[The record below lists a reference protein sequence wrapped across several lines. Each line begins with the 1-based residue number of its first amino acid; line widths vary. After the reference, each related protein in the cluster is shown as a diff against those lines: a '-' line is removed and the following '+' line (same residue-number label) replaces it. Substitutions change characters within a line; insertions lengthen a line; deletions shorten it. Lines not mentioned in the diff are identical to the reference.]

1 MIYSQSHNFN
11 SSYKGNP
18 QIRRKGTALSYTAD
32 EIKEFQKC
40 SKNPIYFIM
49 NYVKVVHVDKGL
61 VPFKLYPYQSK
72 LIKHLHKNRFS
83 ILKSPRQSGKTV
95 STIAYILWY
104 SLFNESK
111 TIGILANKQDVAR
124 DILGRI
130 KLAFENLPPFLQ
142 QGIDGDWNK
151 GKIQFENGSK
161 FLSFATSSDAA
172 RNFSFSYLYIDEVA
186 IIEHNVWS
194 EFWKSTYPTISS
206 GKETKVTLVST
217 PKGLNHYYKLWTES
231 EEGLNSFARFSVK
244 WDDVPGRDQ
253 KWKEKTIADMGK
265 DSFEQEYE
273 TEFLGSS
280 NTLIKGD
287 TLKQLAMKKSLFS
300 NHGLSVYE
308 KPISDH
314 IYAIT
319 VDSARGG
326 GQDYS
331 AFTVIDIT
339 EIPYKLV
346 AVYRNNQ
353 IPVFRYPDVIYRI
366 AMDYKEA
373 MLLVEINDIGLQV
386 AQLLHQDFEYENMI
400 MTSPQGR
407 SGQQMGSGFSGKSN
421 FGVTM
426 SKGVKR
432 IGCYNLKD
440 LVEDKKLIIHDID
453 VITEL
458 ATFSAKGSSYE
469 AEPGTNDDL
478 CMCLVMFAWMVNQK
492 YFKETVNVS
501 IAERIA
507 QDKMKILLDELTPF
521 GFIENGIPK
530 EEVQVD
536 DKGTVWTTNP
546 EEQTEQKQTYWDNWN
561 FV

>member
-1 MIYSQSHNFN
+1 
-11 SSYKGNP
+11 
-18 QIRRKGTALSYTAD
+18 
-32 EIKEFQKC
+32 
-40 SKNPIYFIM
+40 
-49 NYVKVVHVDKGL
+49 
-61 VPFKLYPYQSK
+61 
-72 LIKHLHKNRFS
+72 
-83 ILKSPRQSGKTV
+83 
-95 STIAYILWY
+95 
-104 SLFNESK
+104 
-111 TIGILANKQDVAR
+111 
-124 DILGRI
+124 
-130 KLAFENLPPFLQ
+130 
-142 QGIDGDWNK
+142 
-151 GKIQFENGSK
+151 
-161 FLSFATSSDAA
+161 
-172 RNFSFSYLYIDEVA
+172 
-186 IIEHNVWS
+186 
-194 EFWKSTYPTISS
+194 
-206 GKETKVTLVST
+206 
-217 PKGLNHYYKLWTES
+217 
-231 EEGLNSFARFSVK
+231 
-244 WDDVPGRDQ
+244 
-253 KWKEKTIADMGK
+253 
-265 DSFEQEYE
+265 
-273 TEFLGSS
+273 
-280 NTLIKGD
+280 
-287 TLKQLAMKKSLFS
+287 

-536 DKGTVWTTNP
+536 DKGTVWTT
-546 EEQTEQKQTYWDNWN
+546 
-561 FV
+561 